1 MRFWPS
7 RLRRGPKKKNG
18 RDRAWN
24 RFVHQE
30 LTGYSPIM
38 TGNRVLAF
46 FLLATLILIPLGAA
60 ILAAS
65 LGVVEY
71 KARYDNLGALNGTS
85 KGDQQSVLW
94 SNQDE
99 GVVQSVTITTTKH
112 MKAPVCFASNCG
124 APCGPCSVNQSFN
137 RSNSWPSSHP
147 ESVSGCLD
155 CCICSAGLCIL

>member
-1 MRFWPS
+1 MKFWPS

-65 LGVVEY
+65 LGVVEC

-85 KGDQQSVLW
+85 KADQQSVLW
-94 SNQDE
+94 NSQDA

-112 MKAPVCFASNCG
+112 MKAPVCFACTCG
-124 APCGPCSVNQSFN
+124 VPAVTAAVSQSVI
-137 RSNSWPSSHP
+137 
-147 ESVSGCLD
+147 E
-155 CCICSAGLCIL
+155 IIK